1 MKNKNSE
8 YLEKIRPQLECVTV
22 AQFSAY
28 LNAVGASKKC
38 LSCGSHELVALTTHR
53 LPETL
58 SQDDQHLEAKE
69 IFEKYTFMQIHYG
82 YSELDIIVG
91 SDIFFRTTCNNCG
104 FTMSYVAPKVTH
116 WIQKEKE
123 SHTDE

>member
-1 MKNKNSE
+1 MKNKNSK
-8 YLEKIRPQLECVTV
+8 YLEKIRPQLECVTA

-58 SQDDQHLEAKE
+58 SQDDQHIEADE
-69 IFEKYTFMQIHYG
+69 IFEKYTFMKIHLS
-82 YSELDIIVG
+82 YSELDVIVG
-91 SDIFFRTTCNNCG
+91 SDILFRTVCKNCG

-116 WIQKEKE
+116 WIQKEKG